1 LIGETLGNRY
11 RLLRELGAGG
21 MAWVYQAE
29 DLTERSLVAV
39 KILYPQYNQD
49 ISYVERFLREARLAL
64 QISSEHVVRVLD
76 YGADRDL
83 HYLVMEQIRGKD
95 LATVLSDMGRLP
107 CQETLRIGVQ
117 VARALE
123 AANAQ
128 GVVHRDIK
136 PENIMIDARGLV
148 KVLDFGIA
156 RAREL
161 PTVTEGG
168 FVGSP
173 SYISPE
179 QAMGKRVDIRS
190 DIYSLGIVLYE
201 ALSGSRPFNAETS
214 WSIISQHIA
223 QEPPKMDLADD
234 CLPAPVEALIV
245 KMLSKAPEDR
255 FQTPSELGTA
265 IEAILQS
272 PDEGITPPHQDS
284 LSEQGAADRDKARQ
298 LLLSS
303 MYQRSME
310 AAQSEAWPQAVNLLN
325 QILKVDPG
333 YKDASEQLKRAGV
346 QARLVALYKAAQDAL
361 AAERWQE
368 AVDELGEIISV
379 DPEYRDTAELLTQAG
394 MSLAESKTRERLA
407 DLYQAGCTHYQNER
421 WQEAESCLAQ
431 VVQID
436 TGYQDAGR
444 LYVDARRR
452 ARWSKSVLG
461 RARRGLN
468 DWLRGTDS
476 QDTPAHSGDEPSQPS
491 SNPEAKAS
499 RDDERDHPFQA

>member
-1 LIGETLGNRY
+1 MIGETLGNRY
-11 RLLRELGAGG
+11 KLLRELGAGG

-29 DLTERSLVAV
+29 DLTEKSLVAV
-39 KILYPQYNQD
+39 KVLYPQYNKD

-64 QISSEHVVRVLD
+64 QISSKHIVRVLD

-107 CQETLRIGVQ
+107 CQEALRIGVQ
-117 VARALE
+117 VARALQ
-123 AANAQ
+123 AANEQ

-136 PENIMIDARGLV
+136 PENIMIDAQGLV

-201 ALSGSRPFNAETS
+201 ALSGHRPFDAETS

-223 QEPPKMDLADD
+223 QEPPKIELADD
-234 CLPAPVEALIV
+234 CLPRPVEALIA
-245 KMLSKAPEDR
+245 KMLAKAPEDR
-255 FQTPSELGTA
+255 FQTPGELGAA

-272 PDEGITPPHQDS
+272 PDKAVTPPRQDP
-284 LSEQGAADRDKARQ
+284 LSEQATADRNRARQ

-303 MYQRSME
+303 MYQRAME
-310 AAQSEAWPQAVNLLN
+310 AEQAEAWPQAVNLLN
-325 QILKVDPG
+325 QILNVDPG
-333 YKDASEQLKRAGV
+333 YKDASERLKQAGF
-346 QARLVALYKAAQDAL
+346 QARLAALYGAAREAL

-368 AVDELGEIISV
+368 AVDELGEIITV
-379 DPEYRDTAELLTQAG
+379 DPEYRDAADLLTRAG
-394 MSLAESKTRERLA
+394 MVLAEAKTRERLA
-407 DLYQAGCTHYQNER
+407 DLYQRGRTYYQNAR
-421 WQEAESCLAQ
+421 WQEAEICLAQ
-431 VVQID
+431 VVQANA
-436 TGYQDAGR
+436 GYEDAAR
-444 LYVDARRR
+444 LHADARRR
-452 ARWSKSVLG
+452 ARWSNSVLG
-461 RARRGLN
+461 RAHRGLN
-468 DWLRGTDS
+468 DWLRGTEP
-476 QDTPAHSGDEPSQPS
+476 QDTPTHSGGETGRPPLS
-491 SNPEAKAS
+491 PEG
-499 RDDERDHPFQA
+499 